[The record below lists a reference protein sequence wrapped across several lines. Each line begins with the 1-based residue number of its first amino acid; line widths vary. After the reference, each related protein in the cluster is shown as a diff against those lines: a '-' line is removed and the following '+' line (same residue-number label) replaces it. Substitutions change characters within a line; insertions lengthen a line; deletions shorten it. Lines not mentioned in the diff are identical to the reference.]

1 MTDSKA
7 QATQYTVN
15 VSVFNRTYKRGI
27 NTTLLTI
34 ALSKQAAEDKASEH
48 MLELLKLSG
57 SSAGCNVTAQAV
69 PTVLAT
75 AEELELATGYMLARG
90 LT

>member
-1 MTDSKA
+1 MTGSKA

-15 VSVFNRTYKRGI
+15 VRVFNRTYKRGI
-27 NTTLLTI
+27 NTTVLTI

-48 MLELLKLSG
+48 MLELLKLGG

-75 AEELELATGYMLARG
+75 EKELELATGYMLARG